1 MVKIDLITG
10 FLGSGEDD
18 VFEKIC
24 ETPDGAGAEY
34 RNPGK

>member
-18 VFEKIC
+18 VYQEVC
-24 ETPDGAGAEY
+24 AVSDGCW
-34 RNPGK
+34 